1 MRTKRGRGGG
11 GGRGSHCVKQ
21 RILTCFRHLNI
32 NVCLL
37 KKGLRERDLGSDHE
51 DICGKLVI
59 IPEFN
64 VYITA
69 LDSKYQSSFLFSFK
83 AELML
88 LLAILNE
95 RFRWYFLIFANS

>member
-1 MRTKRGRGGG
+1 M
-11 GGRGSHCVKQ
+11 
-21 RILTCFRHLNI
+21 
-32 NVCLL
+32 
-37 KKGLRERDLGSDHE
+37 
-51 DICGKLVI
+51 I